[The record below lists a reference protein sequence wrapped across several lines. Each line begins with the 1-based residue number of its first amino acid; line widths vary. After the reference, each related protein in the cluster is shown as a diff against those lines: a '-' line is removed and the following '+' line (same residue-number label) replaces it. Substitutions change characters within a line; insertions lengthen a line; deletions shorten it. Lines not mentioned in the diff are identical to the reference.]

1 MKIKMHIVILGV
13 LVISINLIGQEIRGF
28 IIDAETELP
37 LAFVNVGIVDISQGT
52 ITNESGEYV
61 LDCKKIP
68 GDSKVQISMIGYESQ
83 IFNLNEL
90 TATTKKIELVKK
102 TYELN
107 EVAIKWNG
115 IIRKVGTTKT
125 SKMSGVCG
133 WGGTD
138 FGKGYELGLLLNLGS
153 TPVKIKDV
161 NLNIRKHSFDTIVFR
176 LHIRSLQNGLPLDEL
191 LTENIYLRITKSAGW
206 QQVDLSDY
214 NIMISGD
221 VALSIEWIKISNV
234 IEKNL
239 IKMNGSKQATPNVLF
254 DINNKKGTF
263 FMRRGSA
270 AKWKIQENS
279 SPGFYI
285 TIKE

>member
-107 EVAIKWNG
+107 EVAIKWNE

-221 VALSIEWIKISNV
+221 VVLSIEWIKISNV